1 MEKKLKVTIEDIK
14 NHIKW
19 EQKFIDRFT
28 KDIKEYTKTC
38 TPENMAM
45 FLPSK
50 IRELENSI
58 NRREK
63 YTEQLNM
70 LQFIQEKN

>member
-1 MEKKLKVTIEDIK
+1 MSKKIEIAIADTE

-19 EQKFIDRFT
+19 EQELIDRYT
-28 KDIKEYTKTC
+28 EDIREFTKTC

-45 FLPSK
+45 FLPGK
-50 IRELENSI
+50 IRELDEAI
-58 NRREK
+58 NRRRK

-70 LQFIQEKN
+70 LQFIQKEN

>member
-1 MEKKLKVTIEDIK
+1 MEEQLRSAIEDME

-19 EQKFIDRFT
+19 VQKLIDRYAE
-28 KDIKEYTKTC
+28 DIKEYTKTC

-45 FLPSK
+45 FLPGK
-50 IRELENSI
+50 IRELDEAI
-58 NRREK
+58 NRRRK

-70 LQFIQEKN
+70 LQFIQKDN